1 MEKDIIKQSFK
12 ELQEAEPVNEG
23 GFIIEPMNKCIDEAH
38 KLPPLISLYPEVV
51 LEAWSL
57 YHLRAV
63 RYRQDDLRY
72 ADSPLYRRKW

>member
-51 LEAWSL
+51 KVIFVSSSG
-57 YHLRAV
+57 
-63 RYRQDDLRY
+63 
-72 ADSPLYRRKW
+72 SPVSARRSTLCR